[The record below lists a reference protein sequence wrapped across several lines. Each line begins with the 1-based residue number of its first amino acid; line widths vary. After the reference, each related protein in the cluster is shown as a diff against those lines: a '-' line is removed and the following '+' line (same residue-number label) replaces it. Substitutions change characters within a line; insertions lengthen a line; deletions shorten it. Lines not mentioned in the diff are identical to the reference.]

1 MPGPKIW
8 MRKINTGKPTKNRS
22 KSATPLLEIA
32 APVSGGL
39 ASAGSPQFG
48 QIHSRLGIRAAHS
61 EQRIR
66 TALANP
72 FYSLW

>member
-1 MPGPKIW
+1 M
-8 MRKINTGKPTKNRS
+8 
-22 KSATPLLEIA
+22 PLLEIA
-32 APVSGGL
+32 NPVSGGL
-39 ASAGSPQFG
+39 ATAGASQFG
-48 QIHSRLGIRAAHS
+48 QIHSRFGIRAPHS